1 MNSQI
6 IIVCAETDRDSAS
19 QTGLPILR
27 FGLGL
32 TSNGTPIRT
41 IAQNSI
47 PGDILC
53 ISDFGIS
60 QQIPDEI
67 IRQLTE
73 EASDT
78 GGIFADFERAVPQ
91 LDSFLSALDQT
102 CAAADIPLFVPY
114 KRCPPNAYAVVPG
127 AASGGSLRE
136 ELERGMMLRNG
147 RIAVSFGPI
156 RKRFYLP
163 ASDPEGEDLTEAEL
177 SAAQAKTGAHPFFS
191 RELCA
196 NYFTYMEK
204 NTGVFILYDTD
215 DTLRLRLRLI
225 QEIGVPYIFMEWN
238 GCQNLLIRS

>member
-41 IAQNSI
+41 IAQHSI
-47 PGDILC
+47 LGDILC

-73 EASDT
+73 EASDA

-91 LDSFLSALDQT
+91 LDSFYRHWIRPVLQRIFLFLCRTNDVRPTHMPLFPALP
-102 CAAADIPLFVPY
+102 AAA
-114 KRCPPNAYAVVPG
+114 
-127 AASGGSLRE
+127 
-136 ELERGMMLRNG
+136 
-147 RIAVSFGPI
+147 VSV
-156 RKRFYLP
+156 KNW
-163 ASDPEGEDLTEAEL
+163 
-177 SAAQAKTGAHPFFS
+177 SAA
-191 RELCA
+191 
-196 NYFTYMEK
+196 
-204 NTGVFILYDTD
+204 
-215 DTLRLRLRLI
+215 
-225 QEIGVPYIFMEWN
+225 
-238 GCQNLLIRS
+238 